1 MTLKEKFKIINCT
14 DCDMPYCEIK
24 CTILTPS
31 ELDKLEQITDEF
43 AIGFAEWAD
52 DNYFRMGN
60 ASIWSDS
67 TDWEDNAKYTSKEL
81 LEIYKKEI
89 R

>member
-1 MTLKEKFKIINCT
+1 MRPQDFL
-14 DCDMPYCEIK
+14 
-24 CTILTPS
+24 S
-31 ELDKLEQITDEF
+31 GKLEDVKFRISVPGELITIQESIDEF

-81 LEIYKKEI
+81 LEIYKKEKGI
-89 R
+89 